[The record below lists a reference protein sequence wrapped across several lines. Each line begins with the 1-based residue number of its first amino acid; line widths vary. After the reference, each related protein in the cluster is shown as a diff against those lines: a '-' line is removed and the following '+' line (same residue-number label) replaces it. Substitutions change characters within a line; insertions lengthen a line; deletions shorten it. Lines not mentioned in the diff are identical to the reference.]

1 VQQLQRKGRAVIS
14 AWQTVWVTGASQ
26 GIGRALA
33 MQLARAGGT
42 LVAVSSR
49 SGEDLDHMKSENPAV
64 LPFVLDVTD
73 QAAAEEVVGEIET
86 TLGLPE
92 LVVLNAGTYEPVDA
106 ATATVGQYRRHM
118 EVNYMG
124 VINCI
129 AAVLPR
135 MLARGHGQ
143 LVIMGSVAG
152 YRGLP
157 QAAAYGPTKAALIS
171 LAETLRL
178 ELHGTDVDVR
188 LVNPGFVATRLT
200 DKNRFSMPAI
210 RTPAQAAAAIIKG
223 LQGSGFEVVFPWRF
237 VFWLK
242 LARLLP
248 YRLYFYLAGRLT

>member
-1 VQQLQRKGRAVIS
+1 MNS
-14 AWQTVWVTGASQ
+14 AWRTAWITGASQ

-33 MQLARAGGT
+33 IQLAYSHGVH
-42 LVAVSSR
+42 VAASSR
-49 SGEDLDHMKSENPAV
+49 NAADLEYMHAENPDV
-64 LPFVLDVTD
+64 HPFALDVTD
-73 QAAAEEVVGEIET
+73 HDAAAKAVGRMEA
-86 TLGLPE
+86 TLGLPD

-106 ATATVGQYRRHM
+106 ATVSLEQYRHHM

-124 VINCI
+124 VVNCI
-129 AAVLPR
+129 AAILPR
-135 MLARGHGQ
+135 LLARGSGQ

-157 QAAAYGPTKAALIS
+157 KAAAYGPTKAALIS

-178 ELHGTDVDVR
+178 ELKGTGVDVR

-200 DKNRFSMPAI
+200 DRNRFTMPAI
-210 RTPAQAAAAIIKG
+210 QTPAQAATAIIRG

-248 YRLYFYLAGRLT
+248 YGLYFRLAGRLA

>member
-1 VQQLQRKGRAVIS
+1 MNP
-14 AWQTVWVTGASQ
+14 AWRTAWITGASQ
-26 GIGRALA
+26 GIGHALA
-33 MQLARAGGT
+33 MQLASSGGVR
-42 LVAVSSR
+42 VAASSR
-49 SGEDLDHMKSENPAV
+49 NAADLQRMHSESPDV
-64 LPFVLDVTD
+64 QPFVLDVTD
-73 QAAAEEVVGEIET
+73 HEAAGEVVERMAA
-86 TLGLPE
+86 TLGLPD

-106 ATATVGQYRRHM
+106 ATVSLEQYRQHM

-124 VINCI
+124 VVNCI
-129 AAVLPR
+129 TAILPR
-135 MLARGHGQ
+135 LLARGSGQ

-157 QAAAYGPTKAALIS
+157 KAAAYGPSKAALIS

-178 ELHGTDVDVR
+178 ELKDTGVSVH

-200 DKNRFSMPAI
+200 DRTDFSMPAI
-210 RTPAQAAAAIIKG
+210 RSPAQAATAIIRG

-248 YRLYFYLAGRLT
+248 YSIYFRLAGRLA

>member
-1 VQQLQRKGRAVIS
+1 MTSSG
-14 AWQTVWVTGASQ
+14 QTVWITGASQ

-33 MQLARAGGT
+33 LQFASVSGSR
-42 LVAVSSR
+42 VAASSR
-49 SGEDLDHMKSENPAV
+49 SGEDLARMKTENPNV
-64 LPFVLDVTD
+64 QPFVLDVTD
-73 QAAAEEVVGEIET
+73 RVAAENVIEAIET
-86 TLGLPE
+86 TLGLPD
-92 LVVLNAGTYEPVDA
+92 LVVLNAGTYEPVNA
-106 ATATVGQYRRHM
+106 ATVTVEQYRHHM

-124 VINCI
+124 VVNCI

-143 LVIMGSVAG
+143 LAIMGSVAG

-178 ELHGTDVDVR
+178 ELQGTGVDVR

-200 DKNRFSMPAI
+200 RKNRFSMPSI
-210 RTPAQAAAAIIKG
+210 RTPAQAAAAIIDG
-223 LQGSGFEVVFPWRF
+223 LQGRGFEVVFPWRF

-248 YRLYFYLAGRLT
+248 YRLYFHLAGRLT